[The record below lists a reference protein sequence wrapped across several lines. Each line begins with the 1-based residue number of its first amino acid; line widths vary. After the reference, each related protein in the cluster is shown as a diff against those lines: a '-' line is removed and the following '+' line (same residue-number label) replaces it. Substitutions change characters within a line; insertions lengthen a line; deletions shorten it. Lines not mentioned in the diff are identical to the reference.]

1 MQPQYP
7 QYPPQQYPQY
17 PPQQYP
23 QYPPQQYPVQYPQ
36 QAPMPPTVAG
46 TLDAFFDQPSTGNKS
61 WVFHNKPIGTT
72 YTGIVARTVT
82 KADVRQQTDQQGRGQ
97 TFRDGRPKF
106 VMVVPV
112 LVQPSQEFPEG
123 QASWWVKGQARDELV
138 RAMAEAGAP
147 EGPPEAGAAVSVT
160 LIGQRPIPGMNPAYQ
175 YRVIYRRPPGAP
187 PTPVPVMQPTEYIQP
202 IPVTQHTPDPW
213 ASHPGQPAYVAGMA
227 GQPVPALGVRQ
238 DFTATPVPSVAPAS
252 AAQVPSGLT
261 PEQQELLAKLTGG

>member
-7 QYPPQQYPQY
+7 QYPQYPQQSMPPY
-17 PPQQYP
+17 PP
-23 QYPPQQYPVQYPQ
+23 QYPVQYPQQGYPQ

-46 TLDAFFDQPSTGNKS
+46 TLDEFFDQPSTGNKS
-61 WVFHNKPIGTT
+61 WVFKDRPIGTT
-72 YTGIVARTVT
+72 YTGIVARAVT

-138 RAMAEAGAP
+138 RAMAEVGAP
-147 EGPPEAGAAVSVT
+147 EGPPEAGAAVSVK

-175 YRVIYRRPPGAP
+175 YRVIYRRPAGAP
-187 PTPVPVMQPTEYIQP
+187 PTPAPVMQPTEYIQP
-202 IPVTQHTPDPW
+202 
-213 ASHPGQPAYVAGMA
+213 GQPAYVAGMA
-227 GQPVPALGVRQ
+227 DQPIPALGVRQ
-238 DFTATPVPSVAPAS
+238 DFTATPVPPAS